1 MSTFVIY
8 PSKLQGTVCAPPS
21 KSEAHRIFICAALCR
36 ETTIVKIDDVCVD
49 VFDTIECLRSLGAS
63 ITELSKGLYRVVP
76 VWKNLA
82 KTATLYCRQSGSTL
96 RFLLPVCAALGV
108 SATFT
113 GDYRLAERPIAP
125 IIKLLQEN
133 AISVSADTLPLTI
146 SGKLRGGNFS
156 IGGDVSSQ
164 FVSGLL
170 LAAPIM
176 SPCKIEITGKL
187 QSAPYVS
194 ITQDIMAK
202 FGVVAPDFAFTNQEY
217 ISPFEISVSGDWSA
231 AAVWLCAGAIS
242 GKITVTNL
250 DTKSSQGDRRI
261 CEILRDFGA
270 NIEVGKGEV
279 TVSAAPLHAI
289 DLDGGDIP
297 DIIMPLCAVACLAEG
312 NTPFLNIERLRIKES
327 DRIVAIHELLFG
339 LGGEAKTTADTITIS
354 QQDIEGGVVNCF
366 SDHRLLMTATLFST
380 IARDIITLE
389 HAQYVA
395 KSYAAFYADFK
406 KLGGKFDVV
415 HDREQD

>member
-1 MSTFVIY
+1 MSTLVVY
-8 PSKLQGTVCAPPS
+8 PSKLKGTVAAPPS

-49 VFDTIECLRSLGAS
+49 VFTTIECLRALGAS
-63 ITELSKGLYRVVP
+63 IVELSKGLYKVVP
-76 VWKNLA
+76 VWENLA
-82 KTATLYCRQSGSTL
+82 ETATLYCRESGSTL

-113 GDYRLAERPIAP
+113 GDCRLAERPISP
-125 IIKLLQEN
+125 IIKLLREN
-133 AISVSADTLPLTI
+133 AITVTSDTLPLTM

-156 IGGDVSSQ
+156 ISGEVSSQ

-176 SPCKIEITGKL
+176 APCKIEITGKL
-187 QSAPYVS
+187 QSAPYVA

-202 FGVVAPDFAFTNQEY
+202 FDVSSPDFVFANQEY
-217 ISPFEISVSGDWSA
+217 VSPAEISVGGDWSA

-250 DTKSSQGDRRI
+250 DTNSSQGDRRI

-270 NIEVGKGEV
+270 NVEIGESEV
-279 TVSAAPLHAI
+279 TVSPAPLHAI

-297 DIIMPLCAVACLAEG
+297 DIIMPLCAVACRAEG
-312 NTPFLNIERLRIKES
+312 GTPFLNIERLRIKES

-354 QQDIEGGVVNCF
+354 QQDIEGGIVNCF
-366 SDHRLLMTATLFST
+366 SDHRLLMTATLFSAIT
-380 IARDIITLE
+380 RDIITLE

-395 KSYAAFYADFK
+395 KSYAAFYDDFK
-406 KLGGKFDVV
+406 KLGGKFDVF